1 MKTVASLSDSV
12 ENSIY
17 DPSRNVATIR
27 EMRLDPVV
35 MVSRVY
41 DTDGEFESIDV
52 SELIDAV
59 FDECDVS
66 AFTVGY
72 LTDDAILSYMAG
84 KLMEGEHAPVVAQ
97 PCLIS
102 EDGDILVSEDVYH
115 AFVNYMMSNVK
126 IVIVNSYE
134 AELLSG
140 FECTSDKDYMRSAKK
155 IHNTYGCHVI
165 VTPSEN
171 TFGKLVACVGD
182 KTIWFDMPSSPEGFD
197 PFKYDLA
204 TTIACGLAHGFS
216 SIDSIEFAIGFCSG
230 TKTAADLLGAE
241 ETKAPEVESEPEVK
255 EEIHADEPPKNEKPA
270 ESVSFVSPGK
280 ALRDI
285 ARNIESEFGTSDKNH
300 TPAVTSVIDE
310 HLNKPRGEVMDIT
323 ARKSVSDTVT
333 ELQALKDRLEKLKE
347 SAK

>member
-1 MKTVASLSDSV
+1 MKTVAALSDSV

-17 DPSRNVATIR
+17 DPSRSVATIR
-27 EMRLDPVV
+27 DMRLDPIV

-41 DTDGEFESIDV
+41 DADGNYEAMDVAEVIDG
-52 SELIDAV
+52 V

-66 AFTVGY
+66 AYTIGY
-72 LTDDAILSYMAG
+72 LTDDMILSYMAG
-84 KLMEGEHAPVVAQ
+84 KLMEQEHAPVVAR
-97 PCLIS
+97 PSLIS
-102 EDGDILVSEDVYH
+102 ESGDILVDENVYH

-126 IVIVNSYE
+126 IVIVNSFE

-140 FECTSDKDYMRSAKK
+140 FECSSDKDYMRSAKK
-155 IHNTYGCHVI
+155 IHNTYDCHVI

-182 KTIWFDMPSSPEGFD
+182 KTIWFDMPTPPEGFD
-197 PFKYDLA
+197 PHKYDLA

-230 TKTAADLLGAE
+230 TKTASDLPGKQE
-241 ETKAPEVESEPEVK
+241 EAEPEVS
-255 EEIHADEPPKNEKPA
+255 EEVVSEPQEVIVPKNEKPA

-285 ARNIESEFGTSDKNH
+285 ARNIESEFGTSDKK
-300 TPAVTSVIDE
+300 PAVTSVIDE

-323 ARKSVSDTVT
+323 SKKSVGDTVT

>member
-1 MKTVASLSDSV
+1 MKTVATLSDSV

-17 DPSRNVATIR
+17 DPSRSVATIR
-27 EMRLDPVV
+27 DMRLDPVV
-35 MVSRVY
+35 MVSRFY
-41 DTDGEFESIDV
+41 DADGNYEEMDVAEIIDG
-52 SELIDAV
+52 V

-66 AFTVGY
+66 AYTIGY
-72 LTDDAILSYMAG
+72 LTNDSILSYMAG
-84 KLMEGEHAPVVAQ
+84 KLMEKDHAPVVAR
-97 PCLIS
+97 PSLIS
-102 EDGDILVSEDVYH
+102 ESGDILVDENVYH

-126 IVIVNSYE
+126 IVIVNSFE

-140 FECTSDKDYMRSAKK
+140 FECSNDKDYMRSAKK

-165 VTPSEN
+165 VTPSEG
-171 TFGKLVACVGD
+171 TYGKLVACVGD

-197 PFKYDLA
+197 PNKYEFA
-204 TTIACGLAHGFS
+204 TAIACGLAYGFS
-216 SIDSIEFAIGFCSG
+216 SMDSIEFAMGLCSG
-230 TKTAADLLGAE
+230 TKTADDILGKE
-241 ETKAPEVESEPEVK
+241 EVKPSEAEPEPAAEDKTAEAAPV
-255 EEIHADEPPKNEKPA
+255 PRNEKPA

-285 ARNIESEFGTSDKNH
+285 ARNIESEFGTADK

-323 ARKSVSDTVT
+323 SRKSVNDTVT